1 MRPRGIDQTHDEGHD
16 TPFVSLDASNAH
28 DFRSPERTADELVGQ
43 GIYRE
48 AESDRGELVGVLIAA
63 AVELGRRVAQVR
75 ESRLH

>member
-1 MRPRGIDQTHDEGHD
+1 MRPRGIDQTYDEGHD
-16 TPFVSLDASNAH
+16 TPFVSLDASNTH

-43 GIYRE
+43 GTYRE

>member
-1 MRPRGIDQTHDEGHD
+1 MRPRGIDQTYDEGHD
-16 TPFVSLDASNAH
+16 TPFVSVDASNAH

-48 AESDRGELVGVLIAA
+48 AENDRGELVGVLFAA
-63 AVELGRRVAQVR
+63 ALKPRPPVAQVR